1 MSQVMERPS
10 ESKSIK
16 GSHNSP
22 ERNWSLW
29 LDDQIARAQGGVT
42 TQIVNLNVPL
52 ARVLLARNPKNRK
65 MSEDTIAKY
74 ARDMINGT
82 WSFNGEPIIMS
93 GSGELNDGQHR
104 CEAVISSEVEIPVV
118 LVIGT
123 DRSTRLTIDQ
133 GKARTAGDYLAMS
146 GHTDSLALAATAKY
160 VWQHTSIGRLSSQT
174 LYSPTKSEIQ
184 HIVEVTPTIAQS
196 LHRVERK
203 GSDAVGGRSILA
215 FCHWTFTRVSGSRAD
230 ADSFMESLIYGS
242 NLDIGSPI
250 LYVRNRLMAERG
262 RLKPNEKA
270 ELIFR
275 AWNAERRGDKK
286 IQSFPIKGG
295 ALPVV
300 ER

>member
-1 MSQVMERPS
+1 MS
-10 ESKSIK
+10 ESPIK
-16 GSHNSP
+16 
-22 ERNWSLW
+22 R
-29 LDDQIARAQGGVT
+29 
-42 TQIVNLNVPL
+42 
-52 ARVLLARNPKNRK
+52 
-65 MSEDTIAKY
+65 
-74 ARDMINGT
+74 
-82 WSFNGEPIIMS
+82 
-93 GSGELNDGQHR
+93 
-104 CEAVISSEVEIPVV
+104 
-118 LVIGT
+118 
-123 DRSTRLTIDQ
+123 
-133 GKARTAGDYLAMS
+133 
-146 GHTDSLALAATAKY
+146 
-160 VWQHTSIGRLSSQT
+160 
-174 LYSPTKSEIQ
+174 EIQ

-203 GSDAVGGRSILA
+203 GSDAVGGRAVLA
-215 FCHWTFTRVSGSRAD
+215 FCHWTFTRVSGVRAD